1 MLAKIIN
8 QCQQILKPLAFV
20 LTWKKILKYTVHTV
34 SLSIKDSSYGPGAWF
49 CDIERLSW
57 RLTEQQTH
65 RLI

>member
-1 MLAKIIN
+1 MPANPETFSICIDLE
-8 QCQQILKPLAFV
+8 
-20 LTWKKILKYTVHTV
+20 KILKYTVHTV

-65 RLI
+65 KLI